1 MEDFKT
7 ESREIDMNAYEM
19 GKILT
24 GALPHIQRYDK
35 KMVVIKYGGSAMMD
49 EALKQSVLSDAML
62 LAKVGMNVVIVHGGG
77 PDINYWMEKAD
88 VESTFVNGWRKTD
101 LETMEIVQMV
111 LAGKVNKD
119 LTRVIQALGGK
130 AMGIS
135 GVDGGLIKATLKDPE
150 NLGAVGEV
158 SEVNTQVIEDLVEKG
173 YIPVISSI
181 GMDENGDVCN
191 INGDEMASGIAK
203 ALNADNFV
211 LMSDVPGVLEDA
223 ADPST
228 LISRIEMGQVDEL
241 YQKDI
246 LRGGMIP
253 KVHCCVEAV
262 NDTVRQAVILDGR
275 KPHALIVEFL
285 TDDGIGTLFYKEERQ
300 LEVSV
305 K

>member
-1 MEDFKT
+1 MNSF
-7 ESREIDMNAYEM
+7 EI

-24 GALPHIQRYDK
+24 GALPYIQHYDK

-49 EALKQSVLSDAML
+49 EALKKSVLSDAML

-77 PDINYWMEKAD
+77 PDINYWMEKAA
-88 VESTFVNGWRKTD
+88 VESTFVNGLRKTD
-101 LETMEIVQMV
+101 LESMEIVQMV

-119 LTRVIQALGGK
+119 LTRVIQSLGGK

-135 GVDGGLIKATLKDPE
+135 GIDGGLVKATLKDPE

-158 SEVNTQVIEDLVEKG
+158 SEVNTQVIEDLVGNG

-181 GMDENGDVCN
+181 GMDEHGNVCN

-223 ADPST
+223 SDPAT
-228 LISRIEMGQVDEL
+228 LISQIETGSVAEL
-241 YQKDI
+241 YRRNI
-246 LRGGMIP
+246 LSGGMIP
-253 KVHCCVEAV
+253 KVQCCVEAV
-262 NDTVRQAVILDGR
+262 NDSVRQAVILDGR
-275 KPHALIVEFL
+275 IPHALIVEFL
-285 TDDGIGTLFYKEERQ
+285 TDSGIGTLFYKEKLPMEAS
-300 LEVSV
+300 L

>member
-1 MEDFKT
+1 
-7 ESREIDMNAYEM
+7 MNAFEM
-19 GKILT
+19 GEILT
-24 GALPHIQRYDK
+24 GALPYIQRYDK

-49 EALKQSVLSDAML
+49 ESLKRSVLTDAML

-88 VESTFVNGWRKTD
+88 VESTFVNGLRKTD
-101 LETMEIVQMV
+101 VESMEIVQMV

-119 LTRVIQALGGK
+119 LTRVIQSLGGK

-135 GVDGGLIKATLKDPE
+135 GIDGGLVKATLKDPE

-158 SEVNTQVIEDLVEKG
+158 SEVNTQVIEDLVENG

-181 GMDENGDVCN
+181 GMDENGEVCN

-223 ADPST
+223 EDPAS
-228 LISRIEMGQVDEL
+228 LISRIEMSQVADL
-241 YQKDI
+241 YQRDI
-246 LRGGMIP
+246 LSGGMIP
-253 KVHCCVEAV
+253 KVQCCVEAV
-262 NDTVRQAVILDGR
+262 SDSVRQAVILDGR
-275 KPHALIVEFL
+275 IPHALIVEFL
-285 TDDGIGTLFYKEERQ
+285 TDNGIGTLFYKEELQ
-300 LEVSV
+300 MEASV